1 MSVGLKLSDGGA
13 RRLTAASY
21 FPDLSGGGA
30 ERLHTLL
37 VAPFRS
43 LGIKPSF
50 LLDQEGGALMGT
62 VPSDVSVHVLE
73 ASRTLAALPKLVRHL
88 RRNPPDVLIS
98 NMEHMNIIA
107 VVAKMLARAPTR
119 VVVTQHNALSQQ
131 VKRRSAQWRVIP
143 ALYRRILPH
152 ADAIV
157 AVSEGVADDLA
168 KTAGIRRESID
179 VIHNGVID
187 EHFDARSQRDWDHPW
202 FRPGSPPVIV
212 GMGRLV
218 PQKDFPSLLR
228 AFGRLAERSDARL
241 MILGE
246 GEERPALEAWI
257 EEHGLSDR
265 VALPGFL
272 ANPLPAVRKASVFV
286 MSSRFEGFG
295 NVLVEAL
302 AVGTPVVST
311 DCPHGPAEILDGGAY
326 GRLVPV
332 GDDDALAD
340 AILASIADPDD
351 ADRLIRRG
359 RHFSVQRCAADY
371 AALFN
376 RITSG

>member
-1 MSVGLKLSDGGA
+1 
-13 RRLTAASY
+13 
-21 FPDLSGGGA
+21 
-30 ERLHTLL
+30 
-37 VAPFRS
+37 
-43 LGIKPSF
+43 
-50 LLDQEGGALMGT
+50 
-62 VPSDVSVHVLE
+62 
-73 ASRTLAALPKLVRHL
+73 
-88 RRNPPDVLIS
+88 
-98 NMEHMNIIA
+98 
-107 VVAKMLARAPTR
+107 
-119 VVVTQHNALSQQ
+119 
-131 VKRRSAQWRVIP
+131 
-143 ALYRRILPH
+143 
-152 ADAIV
+152 
-157 AVSEGVADDLA
+157 
-168 KTAGIRRESID
+168 
-179 VIHNGVID
+179 
-187 EHFDARSQRDWDHPW
+187 
-202 FRPGSPPVIV
+202 
-212 GMGRLV
+212 MGRLV

>member
-13 RRLTAASY
+13 RRLIAASY

-179 VIHNGVID
+179 VIHNGVED
-187 EHFDARSQRDWDHPW
+187 
-202 FRPGSPPVIV
+202 
-212 GMGRLV
+212 
-218 PQKDFPSLLR
+218 
-228 AFGRLAERSDARL
+228 LAL
-241 MILGE
+241 KW
-246 GEERPALEAWI
+246 P
-257 EEHGLSDR
+257 
-265 VALPGFL
+265 
-272 ANPLPAVRKASVFV
+272 K
-286 MSSRFEGFG
+286 
-295 NVLVEAL
+295 
-302 AVGTPVVST
+302 
-311 DCPHGPAEILDGGAY
+311 
-326 GRLVPV
+326 
-332 GDDDALAD
+332 
-340 AILASIADPDD
+340 
-351 ADRLIRRG
+351 
-359 RHFSVQRCAADY
+359 
-371 AALFN
+371 
-376 RITSG
+376 